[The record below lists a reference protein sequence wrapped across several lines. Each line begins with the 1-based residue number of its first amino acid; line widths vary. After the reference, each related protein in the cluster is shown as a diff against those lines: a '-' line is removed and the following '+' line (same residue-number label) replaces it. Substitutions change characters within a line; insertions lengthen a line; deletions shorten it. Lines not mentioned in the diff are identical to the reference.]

1 MSSRALRRAQKEQ
14 EEKALQDRL
23 AQLEQSD
30 DESEEEV
37 APKSQAKPSLF
48 AMLGDVEDDQ
58 DKDDQ
63 DDEDDDDDQEQ
74 NELAQEPVVEL
85 SRPLKPAKKSKKKKK
100 KGKNKS
106 NIATP
111 QKDATDS
118 GLDEIDQALLAL
130 RVTSSGNKA
139 TGEPLQPA
147 VSEET
152 EQLCSALKID
162 TTHLHAANEMKKL
175 FGRTAL
181 QHADDDEPRQRGAQ
195 GIAARVNGRNQPG
208 SRLTGLS
215 LRRNIFI
222 QGKEEWPRAT
232 SGGLGMEIVAKHD
245 DGTVEYRFVHNS
257 SYQETQRQF
266 HVCVASYDPE
276 RMIQLLHT
284 NPYHI
289 STLLQVSEIAKQ
301 QRDNASASDLLE
313 RALFT
318 FGRSVHSTFSTTLS
332 AGKARLSFS
341 RPENREFF
349 LAIWR
354 YIATLC
360 VRATFRTALEW
371 ARLMLSLA
379 PEEDPYC
386 MRLTVDQLALR
397 GRSPESLVA
406 IAESDVLERAWKI
419 PPNIAFSVSLA
430 HLRLKDPVKA
440 RTTLKTAVR
449 EYPWLAARLCKELD
463 ISPIPKPV
471 WGKEPI
477 DDFQELLTQLYAPRA
492 KDLWN
497 TTEGTSLL
505 VEICYSF
512 DEPLSDGAD
521 PYWLQSI
528 NELDLARHVIL
539 TDDQSLISLIDT
551 KVKEQYTSVSDPL
564 PPVNNNASYD
574 ASSISGAR
582 GQRSTSDRNALL
594 SDLEDLRR
602 YFQSIDIEGLVGG
615 GLTEENLVRALQE
628 GGSSLDEFRR
638 NSERFQV
645 VRARLQDVGVQ
656 VVFEGEG
663 RAEGLQEDEESD
675 V

>member
-14 EEKALQDRL
+14 EEKELQEKL
-23 AQLEQSD
+23 AKLEQED
-30 DESEEEV
+30 EESEDEV
-37 APKSQAKPSLF
+37 APKPQAKPSLF
-48 AMLGDVEDDQ
+48 AMLGDAGGDD
-58 DKDDQ
+58 
-63 DDEDDDDDQEQ
+63 DDEDGEDEEEQ
-74 NELAQEPVVEL
+74 NQPPARPVVE
-85 SRPLKPAKKSKKKKK
+85 STPASNPSKKSKKKKK

-106 NIATP
+106 KTATP
-111 QKDATDS
+111 QTDAADS

-130 RVTSSGNKA
+130 KVTSGGKRG
-139 TGEPLQPA
+139 TDEPLQPA
-147 VSEET
+147 ISEET
-152 EQLCSALKID
+152 QQLFSALSID

-181 QHADDDEPRQRGAQ
+181 QHADDDEPRQRGPQ
-195 GIAARVNGRNQPG
+195 GIAARVAGRNQPG

-245 DGTVEYRFVHNS
+245 DGTVEYRFVHSS

-318 FGRSVHSTFSTTLS
+318 FGRSVHSTFSSTLA

-379 PEEDPYC
+379 PQEDPYC
-386 MRLTVDQLALR
+386 MRLLLDQLALR
-397 GRSPESLVA
+397 GRSPESLLSL
-406 IAESDVLERAWKI
+406 AESDVLERAWKI
-419 PPNIAFSVSLA
+419 PPNIAFSTALA
-430 HLRLKDPVKA
+430 HLRLKNPVNA
-440 RTTLKTAVR
+440 RTSLKNAVR

-463 ISPIPKPV
+463 ITPIPKPV
-471 WGKEPI
+471 WGKEPAT
-477 DDFQELLTQLYAPRA
+477 DFQELLCRLYVPRA

-512 DEPLSDGAD
+512 EDPLGDGAA
-521 PYWLQSI
+521 PYWLAPIDQ
-528 NELDLARHVIL
+528 LDLARHVIL
-539 TDDQSLISLIDT
+539 TDDQSLISLLDT
-551 KVKEQYTSVSDPL
+551 AVKEKYTSVSDPL
-564 PPVNNNASYD
+564 PPASNAPSYD
-574 ASSISGAR
+574 ALSLPGAR
-582 GQRSTSDRNALL
+582 GQRSAGDRNALL
-594 SDLEDLRR
+594 ADLEDLRR

-638 NSERFQV
+638 NSERFTV
-645 VRARLQDVGVQ
+645 VRDRLQDVGVQ

-663 RAEGLQEDEESD
+663 RADADANLGGSDTDE
-675 V
+675 

>member
-14 EEKALQDRL
+14 EEKELQEKL
-23 AQLEQSD
+23 AQLEQED
-30 DESEEEV
+30 EESEEEV
-37 APKSQAKPSLF
+37 APKPQAKPSLF
-48 AMLGDVEDDQ
+48 AMLGDAG
-58 DKDDQ
+58 
-63 DDEDDDDDQEQ
+63 DDEDEDEEDEDEQ
-74 NELAQEPVVEL
+74 DEPA
-85 SRPLKPAKKSKKKKK
+85 PKPAESTPASNPPRKSKKKKK

-106 NIATP
+106 KTATP

-130 RVTSSGNKA
+130 KVTSGGKKG
-139 TGEPLQPA
+139 TDEPLTPA
-147 VSEET
+147 ISEET
-152 EQLCSALKID
+152 QQLFSALSID

-181 QHADDDEPRQRGAQ
+181 QHADDDEPRQRGPQ

-232 SGGLGMEIVAKHD
+232 SGGLGMEVVSKD
-245 DGTVEYRFVHNS
+245 DSGTIEYRFVHNT

-266 HVCVASYDPE
+266 QVAVASYDPE
-276 RMIQLLHT
+276 RMIQLLHA

-318 FGRSVHSTFSTTLS
+318 FGRSVHSTFASSLA

-354 YIATLC
+354 YIGTLC

-371 ARLMLSLA
+371 ARLLLSLS
-379 PEEDPYC
+379 PERDPYC
-386 MRLTVDQLALR
+386 MRLLIDQLALR
-397 GRSPESLVA
+397 GRSPESLLA
-406 IAESDVLERAWKI
+406 LRESDALERAWKV
-419 PPNIAFSVSLA
+419 PPNIAFSTPLA
-430 HLRLKDPVKA
+430 YLRTKEPVKA
-440 RTTLKTAVR
+440 RAALKTAVKQ
-449 EYPWLAARLCKELD
+449 YPWLAARLCKDLA
-463 ISPIPKPV
+463 ITPIPKPV
-471 WGKEPI
+471 WGLEPHN
-477 DDFQELLTQLYAPRA
+477 DYQELLTRLYVSRA
-492 KDLWN
+492 QDLWN
-497 TTEGTSLL
+497 TAEHTSLL
-505 VEICYSF
+505 VEICYAVDS
-512 DEPLSDGAD
+512 PLDSGSH
-521 PYWLQSI
+521 PYWLAPTP
-528 NELDLARHVIL
+528 ELDLARHVLL
-539 TDDQSLISLIDT
+539 TDDQSLISLLDT
-551 KVKEQYTSVSDPL
+551 AVKEKYTSVSDPL
-564 PPVNNNASYD
+564 PPPDNTPSYTV
-574 ASSISGAR
+574 SSGGPR
-582 GQRSTSDRNALL
+582 GQSAGPRDRHTLL
-594 SDLEDLRR
+594 ADLEDLRR
-602 YFQSIDIEGLVGG
+602 YFASIDIEGLVGG

-638 NSERFQV
+638 NSERFQD

-663 RAEGLQEDEESD
+663 EGRGEEGAQDESESD
-675 V
+675 A